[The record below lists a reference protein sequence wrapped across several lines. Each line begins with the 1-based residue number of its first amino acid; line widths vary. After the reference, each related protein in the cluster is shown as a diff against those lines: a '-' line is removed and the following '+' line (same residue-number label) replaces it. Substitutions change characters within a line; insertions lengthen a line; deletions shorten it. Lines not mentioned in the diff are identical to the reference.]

1 MLYIFDIEGVKM
13 KNIIIA
19 AVVASFGVVSQ
30 AVAEDIDT
38 LLFSRPGGL
47 VGRTMDVVEG
57 ALGDRHGERVVLK
70 GCAAAIEY
78 LKNTDRP
85 TITAAYPDMQAGENN
100 PCAVELETFHGY
112 LGASPFYLCVRE
124 ENKEGAVDRLMND
137 DVLIGYADWSWIRQQ
152 TNRLVAE
159 INPNAKAVPYK
170 NSKAYRAAL
179 AAGEIDFMV
188 SSLGKDGE
196 YCPVILAPELQNDAT
211 VTGGEL
217 VPNGVVAKNFSYS
230 TYLIGANIPN
240 DGEIQSIV
248 LDSDAWANRVD
259 SRYEAFMT
267 DSNLVEQF
275 NHLNN

>member
-1 MLYIFDIEGVKM
+1 MLSIFDIKGVKM

-30 AVAEDIDT
+30 AVAQDIDT

-47 VGRTMDVVEG
+47 MGRTMDVVEG
-57 ALGDRHGERVVLK
+57 ALGNRHGERVVVK

-85 TITAAYPDMQAGENN
+85 TIAAAYPDMQAGENN
-100 PCAVELETFHGY
+100 PCAVELDTFHGY

-137 DVLIGYADWSWIRQQ
+137 DVLIGYADWAWIRQQ
-152 TNRLVAE
+152 SNRLAAE
-159 INPNAKAVPYK
+159 ISPKVKAVPYK

-196 YCPVILAPELQNDAT
+196 FCPVILAPELQNDAI

-217 VPNGVVAKNFSYS
+217 VPNGVVIKDFSYS

-240 DGEIQSIV
+240 DGEIQSLV
-248 LDSDAWANRVD
+248 LGSDAWSNRVD
-259 SRYEAFMT
+259 NRYEAFMT

-275 NHLNN
+275 KHLNN